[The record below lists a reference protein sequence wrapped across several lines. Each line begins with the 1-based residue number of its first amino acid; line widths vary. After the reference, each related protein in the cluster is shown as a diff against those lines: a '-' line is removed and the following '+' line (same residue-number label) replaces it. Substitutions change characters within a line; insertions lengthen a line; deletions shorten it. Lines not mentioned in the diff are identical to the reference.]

1 MNRKEKE
8 EYLPEPSR
16 SFATITL
23 EDIDK
28 AYKELMKSDFMKV
41 DREVMNQVRR
51 CSKEFIEK
59 EYPEEAL
66 YFDIAW
72 TTYSKALQG
81 NPSAYSGRILTINDL
96 RKPTVRDLRKPTVRL
111 GGSST
116 IMAPRVIRAF
126 HILFLNQRM
135 ESEPDENHKQ
145 EMLQLLSQ
153 EKFSSEFSTKV
164 VNFFV
169 ENGNSK

>member
-1 MNRKEKE
+1 
-8 EYLPEPSR
+8 
-16 SFATITL
+16 
-23 EDIDK
+23 
-28 AYKELMKSDFMKV
+28 MKV
-41 DREVMNQVRR
+41 DRDIMNQVKR
-51 CSKEFIEK
+51 CAKEFVEK

-81 NPSAYSGRILTINDL
+81 NPSTSSGRILTIKDL

-126 HILFLNQRM
+126 HILFTTNQRM
-135 ESEPDENHKQ
+135 ESEPNENHKQ

-153 EKFSSEFSTKV
+153 EKFSTEFSTKV
-164 VNFFV
+164 VNFFM
-169 ENGNSK
+169 ENGNSQQREKSNSN